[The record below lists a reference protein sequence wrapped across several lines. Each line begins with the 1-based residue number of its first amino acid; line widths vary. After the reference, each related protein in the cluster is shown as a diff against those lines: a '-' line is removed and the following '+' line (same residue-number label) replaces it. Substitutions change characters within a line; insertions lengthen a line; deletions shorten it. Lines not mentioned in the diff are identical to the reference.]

1 MNKLKK
7 TLTLLVTLT
16 IFLTSIQSS
25 FALSSWTKL
34 TNGVNK
40 PSDTVPITADG
51 KDASISSFKVFD
63 SKLYIG
69 TRADG
74 GSGDG
79 AEVWEWDGTTMTVVT
94 PIDFDGSGGEGTFDN
109 AEIADMEE
117 YDSKL
122 YASVF
127 KSGAPAKIYR
137 WDGGTTWTIVRTGSI
152 NAAYLSSGFA
162 GYKLE
167 TYGSN
172 LYYGEDDQSDGSNFY
187 SYNGTTFTTLNTDGF
202 GDAQNHAVMSMK
214 VYNGNLYIGTHHEWQ
229 ESKVFKYDGSN
240 FTQIFDAGSNNNSIE
255 VKSMTTD
262 SSYLYWGTYNDAGGH
277 GSVYKY
283 DGTTTTEIGNNLGS
297 TNDNAGIDSL
307 TVLDSKPYAGTYNWS
322 GTAQVFEYSGGLWTK
337 VNTDGFGTGGGANN
351 HTWALAVFDSKIF
364 AGTGYGSAGAETWYA
379 NNPSADLELTK
390 TVDNATPT
398 TIESV
403 TYTIVVTNNGPDT
416 ANGIM
421 VTDAVPAGLSY
432 TSSTATHNSY
442 ADDLD
447 LWFVGA
453 LTNSETATL
462 TITASVTAS
471 ADTVITN
478 TAEIIAADEADP
490 DSTVDNDILAEDDQD
505 SVDITVIAATSADL
519 TIREMTLDNYGPF
532 TGDLVTYILTLTNN
546 GPDTATNIQVT
557 NTLPSGLSYGNAT
570 TGQGTFSTSTGIWAV
585 GELASGSETTLL
597 FDAVVNL
604 SGGTSFTNSA
614 EVTSV
619 TESDPNSTPNNDVS
633 SENDQASI
641 QGTVASVTEGS
652 PLYLSGGGY
661 SSAKKQLSGEEAE
674 EEVEEE
680 PEEVV
685 EPEVVEEEPIEEPE
699 PEVMEEEKDILS
711 QATKKITTIV
721 TGKIQ
726 PAPPTPA
733 PPAYQ
738 PPPAPPTPPV
748 SEDLLDK
755 AMVSDA
761 VEQYL
766 LEPIPEP
773 KEKAPSDPESV
784 REKATISANEILA
797 KGESVDI
804 FIDGEKK
811 TFKDREA
818 LVEAIKEVDF
828 TKSDIDNDGL
838 SDAFAVSNNIPL
850 FKKDADGDS
859 YSNEKEIYCGLNPLE
874 ADELNPKVANLERAI
889 SGNMPAFRLC
899 AGTPGDSYEIYLMD
913 QETDEQTLLGDITI
927 GDDNRGVFVPDTAI
941 PDGSYYIITKNAD
954 EEELHISSFTVSNSD
969 VPTAPEIQLVAAT
982 GDGLDIGPTVKL
994 IIEFNGEIY
1003 QYDSERFIASAGTE
1017 IVGVTRNYI
1026 KGTSEP
1032 RLIAYATWQS
1042 RIIGSVVIS
1051 DASSGEFKLEIP
1063 SNLPLGKHE
1072 ILVYMMDEENNLVS
1086 SITRFIFTR

>member
-7 TLTLLVTLT
+7 TLTLLATLA

-40 PSDTVPITADG
+40 PSDTVPITADE
-51 KDASISSFKVFD
+51 KDASISCFKVFD

-79 AEVWEWDGTTMTVVT
+79 AEVWEWDGTTMTVIT

-109 AEIADMEE
+109 ADIADMEE

-137 WDGGTTWTIVRTGSI
+137 WDGGTTWTTVRTGSI

-187 SYNGTTFTTLNTDGF
+187 SYDGSSFTTLNTDGF
-202 GDAQNHAVMSMK
+202 GEAENSAVMSMK
-214 VYNGNLYIGTHHEWQ
+214 VYNGNLYIGTHHEWA

-262 SSYLYWGTYNDAGGH
+262 SSYLYWGTYNDAGAY

-283 DGTTTTEIGNNLGS
+283 DGATTTEIGNNLGS

-307 TVLDSKPYAGTYNWS
+307 TVLDSKLYAGTYSWS
-322 GTAQVFEYSGGLWTK
+322 GTTQVFEYSGGSWTK

-379 NNPSADLELTK
+379 NTPSADLELTK

-416 ANGIM
+416 ANDVVVM
-421 VTDAVPAGLSY
+421 DAVPAGLSY

-442 ADDLD
+442 DNNY
-447 LWFVGA
+447 WFVGA

-490 DSTVDNDILAEDDQD
+490 DSTVGNDILAEDDQD

-519 TIREMTLDNYGPF
+519 AITEMSVDNQTPS
-532 TGDLVTYILTLTNN
+532 TGDTITYTLKLKNN

-557 NTLPSGLSYGNAT
+557 NTLPSGLSYGNTAPT
-570 TGQGTFSTSTGIWAV
+570 QGTFLISTGIWAV

-604 SGGTSFTNSA
+604 SGGSSFTNSA

-633 SENDQASI
+633 SENDQASV
-641 QGTVASVTEGS
+641 QGTVAAAPTGGS
-652 PLYLSGGGY
+652 NYLPSGGG
-661 SSAKKQLSGEEAE
+661 SSSTKETLSG
-674 EEVEEE
+674 EEE

-685 EPEVVEEEPIEEPE
+685 EEEIVEEEAVEEEPAPPEETL
-699 PEVMEEEKDILS
+699 EEEL
-711 QATKKITTIV
+711 
-721 TGKIQ
+721 
-726 PAPPTPA
+726 PTDTVIEYIIEPVYEYFVEPTPPA

-738 PPPAPPTPPV
+738 PPPTPPAPPAPPV
-748 SEDLLDK
+748 QEGLLDK
-755 AMVSDA
+755 AMVSNAIDL
-761 VEQYL
+761 YL
-766 LEPIPEP
+766 QEPIPEP
-773 KEKAPSDPESV
+773 KEKPEYDPETV
-784 REKATISANEILA
+784 
-797 KGESVDI
+797 
-804 FIDGEKK
+804 
-811 TFKDREA
+811 
-818 LVEAIKEVDF
+818 
-828 TKSDIDNDGL
+828 KSDVDGDRL
-838 SDAFAVSNNIPL
+838 SDAFAVANGLPL
-850 FKKDADGDS
+850 GEIDPDGDS
-859 YSNEKEIYCGLNPLE
+859 YSNEKEIYCGTDPLE
-874 ADELNPKVANLERAI
+874 ADELNPKVSNLERVT

-899 AGTPGDSYEIYLMD
+899 AETPGDNYEIYLVD
-913 QETDEQTLLGDITI
+913 QETDEQLLLGSTTI
-927 GDDNRGVFVPDTAI
+927 GDDNRGVFVPGTPI
-941 PDGSYYIITKNAD
+941 PDGSYYILAKNTD
-954 EEELHISSFTVSNSD
+954 EEELHVSSFTVSDSD
-969 VPTAPEIQLVAAT
+969 APTAPGIQLVAGT
-982 GDGLDIGPTVKL
+982 GDSSNLGRTVRL
-994 IIEFNGEIY
+994 VIEFNGDIY
-1003 QYDSERFIASAGTE
+1003 TFDSERFIASVSTQAF
-1017 IVGVTRNYI
+1017 II
-1026 KGTSEP
+1026 GTSGP

-1042 RIIGSVVIS
+1042 RILGSVVIS
-1051 DASSGEFKLEIP
+1051 DASTGEFELEIP
-1063 SNLPLGKHE
+1063 SDLPLGEHE
-1072 ILVYMMDEENNLVS
+1072 ILVYVMDEENNLVS
-1086 SITRFIFTR
+1086 SVTSFIFSR